1 MKKYL
6 LLIITFIVVLIDQI
20 TKNIIRDSFN
30 LYETRNIIGDYLRFT
45 YVRNP
50 HIIWGINIGGPKIAL
65 ILTSI
70 AFIFV
75 IYLFIKSKERLFLI
89 ALSLILGGA
98 IGNIIDRILFR
109 EVTDFIDMGIK
120 GHRWA
125 TYNIADA
132 AVSIGLVIGLISYF
146 LESNASSDNR
156 N

>member
-6 LLIITFIVVLIDQI
+6 LLIITFIVVVIDQI
-20 TKNIIRDSFN
+20 TKNIIRNSFN
-30 LYETRNIIGDYLRFT
+30 LFETRNIIGDYLRFT

-50 HIIWGINIGGPKIAL
+50 NIIWGINIGGPKISL

-75 IYLFIKSKERLFLI
+75 IYLFIKSKEMLFLI

-120 GHRWA
+120 GYRWA

-132 AVSIGLVIGLISYF
+132 AVSIGLLIGLISYF
-146 LESNASSDNR
+146 LESNATPHNR